1 MRRNFT
7 VEETQ
12 AILDEH
18 YPWALEAK
26 TDKPKCAE
34 CGEEIDEAQGSYC
47 DKCFHADAEGD
58 EAFEEEEE

>member
-12 AILDEH
+12 AILKDH

-26 TDKPKCAE
+26 MDKPKCVE
-34 CGEEIDEAQGSYC
+34 CGEEIDEDQGSYC
-47 DKCFHADAEGD
+47 DGCFHADAEED